1 MSQPL
6 NNVKVEKER
15 ISGVPVNL
23 NTSFNSGDMM
33 KWVIASAI
41 ATPMVPGDAGTQAAA
56 QAFIGV
62 SNDTNP
68 IANLGQNLPVP
79 RIAIITRGIIQFTC
93 GDNATYFPGDAV
105 TVGADPQEVL
115 HTGSSANNIIGF
127 VAPENF
133 FSVSGGASVGIVATA
148 HVTPI
153 LIAIQPGQNAA
164 VGSNPFNRLAT
175 I

>member
-23 NTSFNSGDMM
+23 ATSFNSGDMM
-33 KWVIASAI
+33 KWVIATAI
-41 ATPMVPGDAGTQAAA
+41 ATPMVASDAGSQAAA
-56 QAFIGV
+56 NAFIGV

-68 IANLGQNLPVP
+68 INGLGQNLPVS
-79 RIAIITRGIIQFTC
+79 RITVITRGIIQFTA
-93 GDNATYFPGDAV
+93 GDYATYYPGDAV
-105 TVGADPQEVL
+105 TIGADPQEVT

-133 FSVSGGASVGIVATA
+133 FTVTAGASVGISATA
-148 HVTPI
+148 HVTPL
-153 LIAIQPGQNAA
+153 LIAIVPGQNAA
-164 VGSNPFNRLAT
+164 VASAPYNRLAT